1 MVLSAC
7 QQNQNQFQGYI
18 EGYFRYL
25 ASNSPGFLSALLV
38 QRGTPVKA
46 GQVLFVLDNKPEVF
60 QVTESQQKFQ
70 QAQAQLADV
79 QKGQRPT
86 ILQGIEQQINQA
98 QAELAFAQKTFERY
112 QILIQKESISKQQFD
127 QARSDYE
134 RTSARLKE
142 LLANLNE
149 AKLGSRVDVIKS
161 AEAAKNAAS
170 TEIDINAWYLEK
182 KSIASPADGTVFD
195 TFYRQGEYIQS
206 GRPVV
211 SLLVPNDNRVIFY
224 VAEPMLSRIKL
235 GDQVRVTCDGCKQSY
250 YAIITFISS
259 QAEFTP
265 PIIFSETE
273 RRKFVYRVEAK
284 FSPQN
289 AKEVNPGQPVDVFI
303 E

>member
-1 MVLSAC
+1 MALSAC

-235 GDQVRVTCDGCKQSY
+235 GDQVRVTCDGCQQSY